1 MCSLRGHQIEN
12 AHLGMV
18 TIGSKRINKS
28 RNLRLHNCLAGHLSR
43 VIPLYRLTLGWI
55 TRVATSYRYKIDTL
69 SNLKHDLD
77 KKQSE
82 RDFSNCFHNF
92 SLLVCCNQGKN
103 VRNCFVL
110 FFQLVGNILRVTWGA
125 GIQVAVHSLQSTAL
139 FLEQGHGALWNHG

>member
-1 MCSLRGHQIEN
+1 MPCRASFQSHSTVPPN
-12 AHLGMV
+12 
-18 TIGSKRINKS
+18 S
-28 RNLRLHNCLAGHLSR
+28 
-43 VIPLYRLTLGWI
+43 LGWI

-103 VRNCFVL
+103 VRNCFVFL
-110 FFQLVGNILRVTWGA
+110 ARRKHSQGHLGCWNLGSGSFF
-125 GIQVAVHSLQSTAL
+125 AVHSLIFRARAWCFVESWLNVVFRT
-139 FLEQGHGALWNHG
+139 